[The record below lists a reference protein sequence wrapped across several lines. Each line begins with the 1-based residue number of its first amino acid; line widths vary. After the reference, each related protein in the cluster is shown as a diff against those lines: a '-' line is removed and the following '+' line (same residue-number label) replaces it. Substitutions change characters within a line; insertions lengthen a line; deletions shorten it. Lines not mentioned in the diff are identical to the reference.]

1 MEFMGLH
8 DENAAVTQVH
18 FLPQQVKSAA
28 LLLFKVAPL
37 VDHFSWSPES
47 PFFAPTYFND
57 HLNGFQCWN
66 VQVELVTLL
75 EDNSLHMW
83 TLRAHQGLSE
93 LLEIGRFTLT
103 GPPG

>member
-1 MEFMGLH
+1 MGLH

-18 FLPQQVKSAA
+18 FLPHQVRSEHSQHTPSS
-28 LLLFKVAPL
+28 LQCFSSFVGVDLIVAP
-37 VDHFSWSPES
+37 
-47 PFFAPTYFND
+47 
-57 HLNGFQCWN
+57 

-75 EDNSLHMW
+75 DDNSLHMW
-83 TLRAHQGLSE
+83 TLRAHKGLSE

>member
-1 MEFMGLH
+1 MGLH

-18 FLPQQVKSAA
+18 FLPHQVKYTHSSSSASF
-28 LLLFKVAPL
+28 LCL
-37 VDHFSWSPES
+37 
-47 PFFAPTYFND
+47 
-57 HLNGFQCWN
+57 LNGLILLCL
-66 VQVELVTLL
+66 QVELVTLL
-75 EDNSLHMW
+75 DDNSLHMW